1 MSSAYGKIDRPKTFD
16 SSKLDE
22 LLPIE
27 YTLKNNKLV
36 SVHSLT
42 KLFKHSEDDA
52 KLMSYLRS
60 LLNEEIQAGNS
71 YPQKTVLNPSEF
83 ENYFLSGDVFV
94 VLNGGKTSSNDFHS
108 NLEENILGTFY
119 IKPNFPGR
127 CSHVIIIIIVLIN
140 NTFISFRFVME
151 DLSPRVYIEIKALG
165 KVWH

>member
-16 SSKLDE
+16 SSKLNE

-27 YTLKNNKLV
+27 YTTKNNKQV
-36 SVHSLT
+36 SVHSL
-42 KLFKHSEDDA
+42 A
-52 KLMSYLRS
+52 KLWTQSEEDVKLISYLRW

-94 VLNGGKTSSNDFHS
+94 VLNGGKTSSNNFHP

-127 CSHVIIIIIVLIN
+127 CSHVIIHILLIE

-151 DLSPRVYIEIKALG
+151 DLSPQVYIEIKG
-165 KVWH
+165 SVK